1 MFRGFGEPEFASEGI
16 EMQVKEVVI
25 DAKLEFEVEAEHDVI
40 AVSKAL
46 VWLCD
51 ALAKDKNAPL
61 KKVGFNLGTKQE

>member
-1 MFRGFGEPEFASEGI
+1 MEKR
-16 EMQVKEVVI
+16 EVVI

>member
-1 MFRGFGEPEFASEGI
+1 
-16 EMQVKEVVI
+16 MQVKEVVI
-25 DAKLEFEVEAEHDVI
+25 DAKLEFEIEAEHDVV

-51 ALAKDKNAPL
+51 ALAKDKDAPL